1 MDLIGVYY
9 TDASLLSGRRR
20 RQSRPRFN
28 RSDVRISSHKKAD
41 LTIGFLVQLIAM
53 NYLAGA
59 SAGLAAS
66 AAGAAASAGL
76 AASAAGAA
84 GASAFGAS
92 GEGAGAGAGL
102 SQADKPRA
110 KSAATIIK
118 RFMVFSFKGK
128 FNFKPNLVG
137 TVHTEK
143 KLLIH

>member
-1 MDLIGVYY
+1 
-9 TDASLLSGRRR
+9 
-20 RQSRPRFN
+20 
-28 RSDVRISSHKKAD
+28 
-41 LTIGFLVQLIAM
+41 M

-76 AASAAGAA
+76 AASAAGA
-84 GASAFGAS
+84 SAFGAS
-92 GEGAGAGAGL
+92 GAGAGAGAGL